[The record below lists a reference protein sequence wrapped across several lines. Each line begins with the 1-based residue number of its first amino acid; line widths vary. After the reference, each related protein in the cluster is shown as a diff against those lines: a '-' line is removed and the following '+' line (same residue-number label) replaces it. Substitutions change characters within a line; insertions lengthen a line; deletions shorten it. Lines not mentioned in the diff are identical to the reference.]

1 LTDGDDHDISDEVAP
16 YTLVLSRAAR
26 DSLTQRL
33 PEKIAA
39 AAYEFVTG
47 ALLAAPHRVGGEL
60 DPPLAPAR
68 SARRGEYRVL
78 YLIDETQR
86 MVKVTAIRH
95 RRDAYRT

>member
-1 LTDGDDHDISDEVAP
+1 LTDGEASEDDAP
-16 YTLVLSRAAR
+16 YSLLLSRAAR

-60 DPPLAPAR
+60 GPPLAPAR

-78 YLIDETQR
+78 YLIDEEQR
-86 MVKVTAIRH
+86 TVKVTATRH
-95 RRDAYRT
+95 RRDAYRS